1 MKNETSCLEGWR
13 DESKLFPTNAAIP
26 SQQHQYCHC
35 HHHTPLLPNS
45 MCSSHHCWGWHAGKM
60 APTLSPSPHNPV
72 HIAKLHWHAILSPI
86 ARPCRSPIGHHVIPV
101 IIPPQHAIMNA
112 ITFFHKW
119 MHFLSLITVTS
130 SLPSTHSCQTPL
142 TAPQDQ
148 RLGDDRWLSQLC
160 QSASLV
166 CLTPRRDY
174 HPLAVTDIA

>member
-86 ARPCRSPIGHHVIPV
+86 ARPCRSPIGHHVISV
-101 IIPPQHAIMNA
+101 IMPPQHALMNA
-112 ITFFHKW
+112 ITLFSQMNAFPVTHYC
-119 MHFLSLITVTS
+119 HIVIAIDTLLSNSPHCTTRSTPWWRPLTVS
-130 SLPSTHSCQTPL
+130 ALSIGLVSLPHTP
-142 TAPQDQ
+142 
-148 RLGDDRWLSQLC
+148 
-160 QSASLV
+160 
-166 CLTPRRDY
+166 
-174 HPLAVTDIA
+174 